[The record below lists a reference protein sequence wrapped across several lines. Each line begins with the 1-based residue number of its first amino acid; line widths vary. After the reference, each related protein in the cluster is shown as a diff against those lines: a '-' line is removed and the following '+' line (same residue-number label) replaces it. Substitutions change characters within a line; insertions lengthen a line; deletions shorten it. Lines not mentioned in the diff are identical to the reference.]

1 MKKIALLGSTGSIG
15 TTTLQ
20 VARHCQ
26 EEMQI
31 VALAAG
37 RNVDLLAEQA
47 REFSVKTVAIFD
59 VGRVKTLQDRLPG
72 VRVLGGMEGLLE
84 VATLLEADCVVQAMV
99 GSIGIQP
106 TFASVAAGKTVA
118 LANKEA
124 LVAGGELLM
133 QIAKKKKVSILPVD
147 SEHSAIFQCLMG
159 QDQKAIR
166 RLILTASGG
175 PFRNQSLHALQRIR
189 PEEALLH
196 PTWKMGPKITIDCST
211 LMNKGLE
218 VIEAHW
224 LFGVPVEQIEVLIH
238 PTSIVHSFVEF
249 VDGSLLAQMGE
260 PSMVTPIQF
269 ALTYPKRYPTLLA
282 SLDWSKHQKLEFFP
296 PDFERFRCLSLAFT
310 ALKMGKS
317 APCYLNAANEVL
329 VNAFLQ
335 GKIGWL
341 DIAICLE
348 TLLNRHILQAM
359 ESLEAIVA
367 MDALAKKEA
376 RELLLY
382 HYKGM

>member
-72 VRVLGGMEGLLE
+72 VRVRGGMEGLLE

>member
-1 MKKIALLGSTGSIG
+1 
-15 TTTLQ
+15 
-20 VARHCQ
+20 
-26 EEMQI
+26 
-31 VALAAG
+31 
-37 RNVDLLAEQA
+37 
-47 REFSVKTVAIFD
+47 
-59 VGRVKTLQDRLPG
+59 
-72 VRVLGGMEGLLE
+72 
-84 VATLLEADCVVQAMV
+84 
-99 GSIGIQP
+99 
-106 TFASVAAGKTVA
+106 
-118 LANKEA
+118 
-124 LVAGGELLM
+124 M
-133 QIAKKKKVSILPVD
+133 QIAQKKKLSILPVD

-175 PFRNQSLHALQRIR
+175 PFRNKSLQELQTIR

-269 ALTYPKRYPTLLA
+269 ALTYPKRCPTTLS

-329 VNAFLQ
+329 VDAFLQ

-341 DIAICLE
+341 DITKCLE
-348 TLLNRHILQAM
+348 TLLNRHILQPM
-359 ESLEAIVA
+359 DSLEAIVD
-367 MDALAKKEA
+367 MDVLAKKEA
-376 RELLLY
+376 LGLLLC
-382 HYKGM
+382 HYKRM

>member
-20 VARHCQ
+20 VARNCQ

-37 RNVDLLAEQA
+37 RNIDLLAEQA
-47 REFSVKTVAIFD
+47 KEFRVKTVAIFD
-59 VGRVKTLQDRLPG
+59 VGCVKTLQGRLPG

-106 TFASVAAGKTVA
+106 TFASVEAGKRVA

-133 QIAKKKKVSILPVD
+133 QIAQKKKLSILPVD

-175 PFRNQSLHALQRIR
+175 PFRNKSLQELQTIR

-269 ALTYPKRYPTLLA
+269 ALTYPKRCPTTLS

-329 VNAFLQ
+329 VDAFLQ

-341 DIAICLE
+341 DITKCLE
-348 TLLNRHILQAM
+348 TLLNRHILQPM
-359 ESLEAIVA
+359 DSLEAIVD
-367 MDALAKKEA
+367 MDVLAKKEA
-376 RELLLY
+376 LGLLLC
-382 HYKGM
+382 HYKRM